1 VQDLDQDGYVSTLDL
16 LDVLTQFGTLV
27 PDGTGADFNGDGAIS
42 IGDILIFLGQFG
54 NEGVTCND
62 ANGNQLDD
70 CSFCLEK
77 VLGEAR
83 KRGIINMPD
92 PVKIDREIKSSLDS
106 IVKEVGLNNLPD
118 DLRELYNNS
127 RKY

>member
-1 VQDLDQDGYVSTLDL
+1 MEQVLTLIEDL
-16 LDVLTQFGTLV
+16 LDWFLQFG
-27 PDGTGADFNGDGAIS
+27 
-42 IGDILIFLGQFG
+42 IGP
-54 NEGVTCND
+54 EGVTCND